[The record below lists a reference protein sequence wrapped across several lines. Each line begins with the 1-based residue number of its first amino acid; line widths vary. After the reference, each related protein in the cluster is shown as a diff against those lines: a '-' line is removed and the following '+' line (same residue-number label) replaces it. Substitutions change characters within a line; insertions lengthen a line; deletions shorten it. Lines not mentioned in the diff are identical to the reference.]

1 MSDKIDFD
9 FFGDGLRIF
18 LDYIH
23 RQFKKN
29 PKYMPHPL
37 IRAFECAIQGAE
49 KAKVGQTFMGVSQNG
64 TPKNVCNPFVVV
76 MEKIE
81 SGVGV
86 KEIRNIK
93 VDKTVPIDVML
104 IIFRLQILLDRIEG
118 DCISPAQMVDALN
131 TVIPGNKFYALGDR
145 WKEARDE
152 FMRLLEA
159 GKIRVPNNS
168 KLIDGLT
175 SITYNMTW
183 EEYPNNVR
191 AFIGSSI
198 AQKDN
203 MPSGTVIITS
213 PTNSKIEKFKV
224 FDSAT
229 EFLLGESSEFLNL
242 RGKQEN
248 NKTPDKNEPSQ

>member
-1 MSDKIDFD
+1 
-9 FFGDGLRIF
+9 
-18 LDYIH
+18 
-23 RQFKKN
+23 
-29 PKYMPHPL
+29 
-37 IRAFECAIQGAE
+37 
-49 KAKVGQTFMGVSQNG
+49 MGVSQNG
-64 TPKNVCNPFVVV
+64 TPTNVCNPFIVVL
-76 MEKIE
+76 EKLE

-118 DCISPAQMVDALN
+118 DCVNPAEMVDSLN
-131 TVIPGNKFYALGDR
+131 AVIPGNKFYALGDR

-152 FMRLLEA
+152 FKKLLEE
-159 GKIRVPNNS
+159 GKIHVPNDS

-175 SITYNMTW
+175 SITYNMSW
-183 EEYPNNVR
+183 DEYPNNVR

-198 AQKDN
+198 AQKDH

-229 EFLLGESSEFLNL
+229 EFLLG
-242 RGKQEN
+242 
-248 NKTPDKNEPSQ
+248 KTAEYLFKDKAK

>member
-1 MSDKIDFD
+1 MSEKIDFD
-9 FFGDGLRIF
+9 FFGDGMRIF
-18 LDYIH
+18 MDYIH

-29 PKYMPHPL
+29 PDYMPHPL

-49 KAKVGQTFMGVSQNG
+49 KAKVGERFMGVSQNG
-64 TPKNVCNPFVVV
+64 TPTNVCNPFIVVL
-76 MEKIE
+76 EKTD

-118 DCISPAQMVDALN
+118 NCVTPAQMVDALN
-131 TVIPGNKFYALGDR
+131 AVIPGNKFYALGDR

-152 FMRLLEA
+152 FKRLLEA
-159 GKIRVPNNS
+159 GKIHIPKDS

-191 AFIGSSI
+191 ALIGSSI
-198 AQKDN
+198 AQAGN
-203 MPSGTVIITS
+203 LPSGTVIITS
-213 PTNSKIEKFKV
+213 PTNSKIEKYKV

-229 EFLLGESSEFLNL
+229 EFLLGKSSEYLKI
-242 RGKQEN
+242 RGNQE
-248 NKTPDKNEPSQ
+248 KGSKNS

>member
-1 MSDKIDFD
+1 MNEKIDFD
-9 FFGDGLRIF
+9 FFGDGMRIF

-29 PKYMPHPL
+29 PDYMPHPL

-49 KAKVGQTFMGVSQNG
+49 KAKVGETFMGVSQNG
-64 TPKNVCNPFVVV
+64 TPTNVCNPFIVVL
-76 MEKIE
+76 EKLE

-118 DCISPAQMVDALN
+118 DCVNPAEMVDSLN
-131 TVIPGNKFYALGDR
+131 AVIPGNKFYALGDR

-152 FMRLLEA
+152 FKKLLEE
-159 GKIRVPNNS
+159 GKIHVPNDS

-175 SITYNMTW
+175 SITYNMSW
-183 EEYPNNVR
+183 DEYPNNVR

-198 AQKDN
+198 AQKDH

-229 EFLLGESSEFLNL
+229 EFLLG
-242 RGKQEN
+242 
-248 NKTPDKNEPSQ
+248 KTAEYLFKDKAK

>member
-1 MSDKIDFD
+1 MNEKIDFD
-9 FFGDGLRIF
+9 FFGDGMRIF

-29 PKYMPHPL
+29 PDYMPHPL

-49 KAKVGQTFMGVSQNG
+49 KAKVGETFMGVSQNG
-64 TPKNVCNPFVVV
+64 TPTNVCNPFIVVL
-76 MEKIE
+76 EKLE

-118 DCISPAQMVDALN
+118 DCVTPAQMVDSLN
-131 TVIPGNKFYALGDR
+131 AVIPCNKFYALGDR

-152 FMRLLEA
+152 FKKLLEA
-159 GKIRVPNNS
+159 GKIHIPNDPD
-168 KLIDGLT
+168 LIDGLGR
-175 SITYNMTW
+175 ITYNMPW
-183 EEYPNNVR
+183 EEYPNKIR
-191 AFIGSSI
+191 ALIGMSI
-198 AQKDN
+198 AQTMDPK
-203 MPSGTVIITS
+203 GGIVVITS
-213 PTNSKIEKFKV
+213 PKDAKIEKFKV

-229 EFLLGESSEFLNL
+229 EFLLGKTAEYLF
-242 RGKQEN
+242 
-248 NKTPDKNEPSQ
+248 KTPVK

>member
-1 MSDKIDFD
+1 MNEKIDFD
-9 FFGDGLRIF
+9 FFGDGMRIF

-29 PKYMPHPL
+29 PDYMPHPL

-49 KAKVGQTFMGVSQNG
+49 KAKVGETFMGVSQNG
-64 TPKNVCNPFVVV
+64 TPTNVCNPFIVVL
-76 MEKIE
+76 EKLE

-118 DCISPAQMVDALN
+118 DCVTPAQMVDSLN
-131 TVIPGNKFYALGDR
+131 AVIPGNKFYALGDR

-152 FMRLLEA
+152 FKKLLEA
-159 GKIRVPNNS
+159 GKIHIPNDPD
-168 KLIDGLT
+168 LIDGLGR
-175 SITYNMTW
+175 ITYNMPW
-183 EEYPNNVR
+183 EEYPNKIR
-191 AFIGSSI
+191 ALIGMSI
-198 AQKDN
+198 AQTMDPK
-203 MPSGTVIITS
+203 GGIVVITS
-213 PTNSKIEKFKV
+213 PKDAKIEKFKV

-229 EFLLGESSEFLNL
+229 EFLLGKTAEYLF
-242 RGKQEN
+242 
-248 NKTPDKNEPSQ
+248 KTPVK